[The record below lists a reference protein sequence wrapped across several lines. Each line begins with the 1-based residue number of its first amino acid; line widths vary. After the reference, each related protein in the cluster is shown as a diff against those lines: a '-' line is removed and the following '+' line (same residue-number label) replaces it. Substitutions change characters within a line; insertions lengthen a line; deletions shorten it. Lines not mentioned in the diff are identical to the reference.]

1 MNHIQGIQ
9 RMRKDKERCIEI
21 VRDAFDVEDAMRRIK
36 AERLDIRNFRARFCK
51 RLRTNF
57 GIVYVQLIV
66 KEES

>member
-36 AERLDIRNFRARFCK
+36 AERLDK
-51 RLRTNF
+51 
-57 GIVYVQLIV
+57 
-66 KEES
+66 